1 MNRAKILVVDDEESM
16 CKFMEIMLKKEGY
29 SVSTSRDGHTA
40 LEQVK
45 KESFDLVIAD
55 LMMPEMSGL
64 ELLSRVKSVNPKTDL
79 IVMTAFASVDS
90 AIEALKKGAFDYIT
104 KPFKVDEIKIAVR
117 KSLEQKK
124 MAHENF
130 QLKKELKTKFDFD
143 CFIGNSPEI
152 VKLKKMAEKI
162 AKSDST
168 VLIQGESGTGKEL
181 IARAI
186 HYHSPQSDQP
196 FVTINCAALPENLL
210 ESELFGHVKGSFTG
224 AIKDKEGLF
233 KVADGGT
240 FFLDEVGMTSS
251 SIQAKL
257 LRALEE
263 KEITPVGGTIPI
275 KVDVRLIAAT
285 NTDLE
290 QEVKLGNFRAD
301 LFYRL
306 NVIPIKI
313 PPLRERK
320 DDIKL
325 LSTYFVKKYC
335 QKMQME
341 EKSIT
346 DDAMRWLL
354 SYRWSG
360 NVRELENAIEH
371 AVLLSKG
378 NRITEE
384 YLPQKIKQED
394 EIEFVTETQPE
405 APSLETM
412 EKAYIFW
419 VLNQTGW
426 QKSRAASILGID
438 ASTLYRKIEKYKLK
452 STVSSMGDFQ

>member
-1 MNRAKILVVDDEESM
+1 MDKAKILVVDDEESM
-16 CKFMEIMLKKEGY
+16 CKFMQIMLKKEGY
-29 SVSTSRDGHTA
+29 CVSTSQDAPTA
-40 LEQVK
+40 LERIK
-45 KESFDLVIAD
+45 SENYDLVIAD

-64 ELLSRVKSVNPKTDL
+64 ELLSQAKSANPDL
-79 IVMTAFASVDS
+79 DFIVMTAFASVDS

-117 KSLEQKK
+117 KSLEQKEIV
-124 MAHENF
+124 HENV
-130 QLKKELKTKFDFD
+130 QLKKELKTRFDFD

-162 AKSDST
+162 SISDST

-186 HYHSPQSDQP
+186 HYHSPRSNKP
-196 FVTINCAALPENLL
+196 FITINCAALPENLL

-251 SIQAKL
+251 AIQAKL

-263 KEITPVGGTIPI
+263 KEVNPVGGTAPI

-285 NTDLE
+285 NADLE

-301 LFYRL
+301 LYYRL
-306 NVIPIKI
+306 HVIPLRI

-325 LSTYFVKKYC
+325 LSSYFIREYC
-335 QKMQME
+335 RKMQTE
-341 EKSIT
+341 EKDIT
-346 DDAMRWLL
+346 EEAMKRLL
-354 SYRWSG
+354 SCKWLG
-360 NVRELENAIEH
+360 NVRELENALEH

-378 NRITEE
+378 SQITVED
-384 YLPQKIKQED
+384 LPQDIKEGR
-394 EIEFVTETQPE
+394 EIDLVTETQPTT
-405 APSLETM
+405 PMLETI

-426 QKSRAASILGID
+426 QKSKAASILGID
-438 ASTLYRKIEKYKLK
+438 SSTLYRKIEKYKLK
-452 STVSSMGDFQ
+452 SPSSFLGEL

>member
-1 MNRAKILVVDDEESM
+1 MDKAKILVVDDEESM
-16 CKFMEIMLKKEGY
+16 CKFMEVMLKKEGY
-29 SVSTSRDGHTA
+29 QVSISQDAPTA
-40 LEQVK
+40 LERVK
-45 KESFDLVIAD
+45 CENYDLVIAD

-64 ELLSRVKSVNPKTDL
+64 ELLSQVKSVNPDIDL

-124 MAHENF
+124 ISQENI
-130 QLKKELKTKFDFD
+130 QLKKELQTKFDFD
-143 CFIGNSPEI
+143 SFIGNSLEI
-152 VKLKKMAEKI
+152 TKLKKMAQRI
-162 AKSDST
+162 ARSDST
-168 VLIQGESGTGKEL
+168 VLLEGESGTGKEL

-186 HYHSPQSDQP
+186 HYHSHKSHKP

-240 FFLDEVGMTSS
+240 FFLDEVGMTSAA
-251 SIQAKL
+251 IQAKL
-257 LRALEE
+257 LRAIEE
-263 KEITPVGGTIPI
+263 KEITPVGGTAPI

-285 NTDLE
+285 NVNLE
-290 QEVKLGNFRAD
+290 QEVKSGNFRAD

-306 NVIPIKI
+306 HVIPIRI
-313 PPLRERK
+313 PPLRQRK

-325 LSTYFVKKYC
+325 LSSYFVRKYS
-335 QKMQME
+335 QKMQMG
-341 EKSIT
+341 EKNIT
-346 DDAMRWLL
+346 DEAMKRLI
-354 SYRWSG
+354 SYKWPG

-371 AVLLSKG
+371 AVLLSRG
-378 NRITEE
+378 NQITPEDF
-384 YLPQKIKQED
+384 PQKIKEGR
-394 EIEFVTETQPE
+394 EIDLITEAQPT
-405 APSLETM
+405 APTLETI

-426 QKSRAASILGID
+426 QKSKAASILGID
-438 ASTLYRKIEKYKLK
+438 SSTLYRKIEKYKLK
-452 STVSSMGDFQ
+452 SPASSVGDL

>member
-1 MNRAKILVVDDEESM
+1 MDKAKILVVDDEESM
-16 CKFMEIMLKKEGY
+16 CKFMQIMLKKEGY
-29 SVSTSRDGHTA
+29 CVSTSQDAPTA
-40 LEQVK
+40 LERIK
-45 KESFDLVIAD
+45 SENYDLVIAD

-64 ELLSRVKSVNPKTDL
+64 ELLSQAKSANPDL
-79 IVMTAFASVDS
+79 DFIVMTAFASVDS

-117 KSLEQKK
+117 KSLEQKEIV
-124 MAHENF
+124 HENV
-130 QLKKELKTKFDFD
+130 QLKKELKTRFDFD

-162 AKSDST
+162 SISDST

-186 HYHSPQSDQP
+186 HYHSPRSNKP
-196 FVTINCAALPENLL
+196 FITINCAALPENLL

-251 SIQAKL
+251 AIQAKL

-263 KEITPVGGTIPI
+263 KEINPVGSTAPI

-285 NTDLE
+285 NADLE

-301 LFYRL
+301 LYYRL
-306 NVIPIKI
+306 HVIPLRI

-325 LSTYFVKKYC
+325 LSSYFIREYC
-335 QKMQME
+335 RKMQTE
-341 EKSIT
+341 EKDIT
-346 DDAMRWLL
+346 EEAMKRLL
-354 SYRWSG
+354 SCKWLG
-360 NVRELENAIEH
+360 NVRELENALEH

-378 NRITEE
+378 SQITVED
-384 YLPQKIKQED
+384 LPQDIKEGR
-394 EIEFVTETQPE
+394 EIDLVTETQPTT
-405 APSLETM
+405 PMLETI

-426 QKSRAASILGID
+426 QKSKAASILGID
-438 ASTLYRKIEKYKLK
+438 SSTLYRKIEKYKLK
-452 STVSSMGDFQ
+452 SPSSFLGEL